1 MSATERRLWR
11 NTKNSNA
18 MLQSNIQ
25 AGFLV
30 SQSTARFHSIKPAA
44 WTSLDATNLDFFSS
58 FLAVFMEIIDDKQ
71 EEMICIRE
79 RLLEP
84 CLVISFIKVFVKL
97 LSNYLR
103 FIYLCVMSAAVAPG
117 LSLSLSLWAKESS
130 LLSWFPISPLQ
141 MLLG

>member
-1 MSATERRLWR
+1 
-11 NTKNSNA
+11 

-44 WTSLDATNLDFFSS
+44 WTFFRCNKPGFVFLS
-58 FLAVFMEIIDDKQ
+58 FGCVYGDDNQ
-71 EEMICIRE
+71 EEMICMHE

-84 CLVISFIKVFVKL
+84 CLVIPFIKVFVKF
-97 LSNYLR
+97 LSNYLQ
-103 FIYLCVMSAAVAPG
+103 FMYLCVTSAAVAPG
-117 LSLSLSLWAKESS
+117 VSLSLSKESS
-130 LLSWFPISPLQ
+130 LLSWFPTSPLQ